1 MSRWRP
7 SLGAVAAALLL
18 AGCAAQRL
26 HSDGLDQIEK
36 GQSREG
42 LNSLRRAAELDQDNP
57 RYRMDY
63 LNQRQF
69 AVQRLFYTAELAWQA
84 GKLDEAEKP
93 LREVLELDARNERA
107 LRALVDVEQRRR
119 ADRQVDQADEQIRSG
134 QLAAARDL
142 LKGVLREQPQ
152 HARAKASLRTLEEK
166 AATDQAAR
174 EDKLGTRAALRK
186 PVTLQFRD
194 APLRQVFE
202 AISRA
207 TNLNIIVDRDVRTDL
222 RSTIFVKDAAVED
235 AIDLILL
242 QSNLDKRTLNSNSLM
257 VYPSTPAKIKEYGE
271 LRVRT
276 FQLSNMEAA
285 HAANL
290 LKTMLKTKD
299 VVTDVRSNTLVM
311 RDTPEA
317 IAVAEQLI
325 AANDVPEPEVML
337 EVEVLEVTTSRNSE
351 IGVKW
356 PTGISFTTP
365 NENLTTTNPV
375 TGITTNTS
383 EPMNWGKLRGVT
395 ANSLLVPQLSAALNL
410 QLTDSDTNIL
420 ASPRIRARNKEKAK
434 IMVGDKVPVITNVL
448 ASAGTGTGTAA
459 AGAANNNFITGSIQ
473 YLDVGLKLEVEPQV
487 YAEGDV
493 AIKINLEVSNVAQTI
508 TTQTGTAYQIGTRNA
523 QTVLRLKDGET
534 QVLAGLINNADR
546 NTAAKVPGLGQFPI
560 LGRLFSNN
568 KDDKTKTE
576 IVLSITP
583 RIIRPLLVND
593 MSRADVFVGSEAAI
607 RSRPLRVEPIE
618 VLRVGGGTSGAG
630 PVTTLS
636 PVAPVAPVAA
646 VPAVAAPG
654 TVAAPGPAAA
664 PVLAPAAAPVAP
676 AAAAPV
682 SPQKAVIPVT
692 PAVPSRPAMVP
703 RVGTSLTPPV
713 VIVPAAPASAP
724 GGGAAKPAPLPPPPG
739 SGGIA
744 PIPSGMPGVPSTM
757 PRNMP
762 GRAVMQLPAP
772 PPAAPAPAEPPAE
785 SPAEPATETPADG
798 SGVTESTDAPGAQ

>member
-7 SLGAVAAALLL
+7 SLAAAAAALLL

-36 GQSREG
+36 GKSREG
-42 LNSLRRAAELDQDNP
+42 LSSLRRAAELDQDNP

-69 AVQRLFYTAELAWQA
+69 VVQRLFYTAELAWQA
-84 GKLDEAEKP
+84 GKLDEADKS
-93 LREVLELDARNERA
+93 LREVLELDPRNERA
-107 LRALVDVEQRRR
+107 LRALFDVEQRRR
-119 ADRQVDQADEQIRSG
+119 ADQRVDQADEQIRSG
-134 QLAAARDL
+134 QLTAAREL
-142 LKGVLREQPQ
+142 LKGVLRDQPQ
-152 HARAKASLRTLEEK
+152 HARAKASLRTLEDK

-207 TNLNIIVDRDVRTDL
+207 TNLNIIIDRDVRTDL

-242 QSNLDKRTLNSNSLM
+242 QSNLEKRALNSNSLM
-257 VYPSTPAKIKEYGE
+257 VYPATAAKIKEYGE

-299 VVTDVRSNTLVM
+299 VVTDVRTNTLIM

-356 PTGISFTTP
+356 PTGITFTTP
-365 NENLTTTNPV
+365 NPTSNNTNPV
-375 TGITTNTS
+375 TGVTTTSS
-383 EPMNWGKLRGVT
+383 EPLTWGTLRGVT
-395 ANSLLVPQLSAALNL
+395 ANSLLVPQLAGALNL

-493 AIKINLEVSNVAQTI
+493 AIKVNLEVSNVAQTI

-546 NTAAKVPGLGQFPI
+546 STAAKVPGLGQFPV

-593 MSRADVFVGSEAAI
+593 LSRADVFVGSEAAI

-630 PVTTLS
+630 PMLL
-636 PVAPVAPVAA
+636 P
-646 VPAVAAPG
+646 VPAAAAAAPAPGTAVVAAPG
-654 TVAAPGPAAA
+654 TVAAPAPA
-664 PVLAPAAAPVAP
+664 VAPAAAPAASAAAASVAPQKAVAP
-676 AAAAPV
+676 AAPVAPV
-682 SPQKAVIPVT
+682 A
-692 PAVPSRPAMVP
+692 PSRPAVIP
-703 RVGTSLTPPV
+703 KVGTSLNSPV
-713 VIVPAAPASAP
+713 VIVPAPAAAASGVP
-724 GGGAAKPAPLPPPPG
+724 AKPAPLPPPPG

-744 PIPSGMPGVPSTM
+744 PIRSGMPGVPAVM

-762 GRAVMQLPAP
+762 GRAVMPPAE
-772 PPAAPAPAEPPAE
+772 PPAAPAPAEPA
-785 SPAEPATETPADG
+785 PAEPVEPEADAPADG
-798 SGVTESTDAPGAQ
+798 TPEPTDTPPGAQ